1 MTQKVFTF
9 LEPRAHGAIFVN
21 VSNYSNRITVTGQ
34 RTKAKNNGVSSDIIR
49 ATFLSQDLAAVE
61 GEACAT
67 CTPKGHFAKNVRIEM
82 TGPHGSHAALI
93 ATLEEL
99 VAFIKVDNR
108 WPQGLAQPQGD
119 DLILTG
125 AV

>member
-21 VSNYSNRITVTGQ
+21 VSDYKNRVTVTGQ

-49 ATFLSQDLAAVE
+49 ATFLSQDLVSVD
-61 GEACAT
+61 GETCAS
-67 CTPKGHFAKNVRIEM
+67 CTPKGHFAKNVRIEL
-82 TGPHGSHAALI
+82 TGPHGSDAALI
-93 ATLEEL
+93 ATLDEL
-99 VAFIKVDNR
+99 VSFIKADKR

-119 DLILTG
+119 DLVITG